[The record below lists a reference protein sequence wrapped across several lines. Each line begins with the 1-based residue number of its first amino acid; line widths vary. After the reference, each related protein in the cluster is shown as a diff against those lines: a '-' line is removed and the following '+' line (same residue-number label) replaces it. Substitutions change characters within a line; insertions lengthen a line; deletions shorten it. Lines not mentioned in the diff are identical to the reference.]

1 MGNTNTSP
9 QLPPGCVDIAILREV
24 YADNRAAQAVLNR
37 IEAGFAQFPMSCA
50 QNAQAEFRC
59 NNGRLVRFNVCPTP
73 SRKMPLAA
81 QAGAPGSAAAFPKV
95 CGVPDLAAPGNIT
108 S

>member
-1 MGNTNTSP
+1 MGNATTPP
-9 QLPPGCVDIAILREV
+9 QPPPGCVDIAILREV
-24 YADNRAAQAVLNR
+24 YADNREAQAVLNR

-50 QNAQAEFRC
+50 QYTQAEFHC

-95 CGVPDLAAPGNIT
+95 CGVPDPADLNLHT
-108 S
+108 